1 MTQEFPAFNTITL
14 ERDDAIV
21 WLTLNRPERL
31 NAMNAEMLS
40 EFSAALECL
49 ETDAAGVVVIRG
61 AGRSFCSGFDVA
73 PKQREDGVAHREPD
87 AIDDY
92 VRLRK
97 QIERFIAIWD
107 FPKPVIAAVH
117 GHCLAG
123 ATQLVACCDLVIVAE
138 DASIGLPEIP
148 MGGGYITPFWVH
160 SVGVKRAKQ
169 MSFEAGSKISGT
181 RASEWGWA
189 NYAVPAE
196 QLMEVAGAQAKR
208 IARTPSPV
216 LRLKKM
222 SLNRA
227 ADLAGFRNTVLLGA
241 ETDALLHLS
250 EPVQEMRADIRSLG
264 LKAAIQKFKSED

>member
-1 MTQEFPAFNTITL
+1 VTHELPSYSTVTL
-14 ERDDAIV
+14 ERDADIV

-31 NAMNAEMLS
+31 NAMNAEMLE
-40 EFSAALECL
+40 EFSAALGYL
-49 ETDAAGVVVIRG
+49 EADPARVVVIRG

-73 PKQREDGVAHREPD
+73 PKKSAAEHREPD
-87 AIDDY
+87 SVADY

-97 QIERFIAIWD
+97 QIERFMAIWD

-123 ATQLVACCDLVIVAE
+123 ATQLVSCCDMAVVAE
-138 DASIGLPEIP
+138 DASIGMPEIP

-160 SVGVKRAKQ
+160 LVGVKRAKQ
-169 MSFEAGSKISGT
+169 MSFEPGSKISGT
-181 RASEWGWA
+181 TAAEWGWA

-196 QLMEVAGAQAKR
+196 QLQETVRAHAKR
-208 IARTPSPV
+208 IARTPGPV

-222 SLNRA
+222 SLNRT
-227 ADLAGFRNTVLLGA
+227 ADIMGFRNSVLLGA

-250 EPVQEMRADIRSLG
+250 EPVQDMRADIRSLG
-264 LKAAIQKFKSED
+264 LKAAIQKFRSED